1 MLSRR
6 LITGPILILI
16 LLLVV
21 WWDDWL
27 GPVAF
32 GETQLAPGIALLG
45 ICMVVAA
52 LAVLELCTIAEA
64 TGRSTSPMLTIFA
77 VEVLLIFLWG
87 GGAESDAGV
96 ILLVIVAM
104 WFASLWHH
112 ARGQRTK
119 GVLNDA
125 AATTAITLYVGG
137 CLGFF
142 LLLRHDVSAWWI
154 AAVVLITKSCDIGAY
169 FTGCSVG
176 RHKLI
181 PWVSPGKTVEGL
193 IGGLAVAAGVAVLAS
208 CLLASYGYA
217 DISWPMAIVLGVLLG
232 LAGQAGDLSMSLLK
246 RDAEIKDC
254 SDTIPG
260 MGGVMDVLDSLLLA
274 APVAWLCLR

>member
-6 LITGPILILI
+6 LITGPILILF
-16 LLLVV
+16 LLLFV

-27 GPVAF
+27 GPVMF
-32 GETQLAPGIALLG
+32 GETQLASGIALLG
-45 ICMVVAA
+45 ICMMVGAFA
-52 LAVLELCTIAEA
+52 GLELCTIAKR

-77 VEVLLIFLWG
+77 VEVLLIVLWG
-87 GGAESDAGV
+87 GGEESDAGV
-96 ILLVIVAM
+96 ILLVIVAT
-104 WFASLWHH
+104 WFASLWQH

-119 GVLNDA
+119 GVFNDA
-125 AATTAITLYVGG
+125 ATTTAITLYVGG
-137 CLGFF
+137 CLGF
-142 LLLRHDVSAWWI
+142 LLILRHDVSAWWI

-169 FTGCSVG
+169 FTGCSMG

-193 IGGLAVAAGVAVLAS
+193 IGGLAMAAGISVLAS
-208 CLLASYGYA
+208 LVLATYGYTV
-217 DISWPMAIVLGVLLG
+217 ISWPMAIVLGVLLG

-246 RDAEIKDC
+246 RDAEVKDC

-274 APVAWLCLR
+274 APIAWLCLR